1 MAAAVERLERLFRP
15 AVRGRLLPGEPL
27 RAHTSF
33 RVGGPADLLFFPA
46 DPDDL
51 RSGLRLAADHGLPT
65 LVMGRGTNLLVRDG
79 GVRGL
84 VVNLGDLNRIEGG
97 EIPHRAP
104 PGTPVEL
111 SALGGT
117 PLSRVINFA
126 VRPGLSGLEWAS
138 GIPGSVGGA
147 IAMNAGAHGHS
158 MGERVRWVDLVDAAG
173 NEERL
178 PAAAIAFTYRCT
190 SFSRPGFVVAAGLEL
205 LVSTEQQVLEETKRC
220 LEEHKRRLPF
230 GWANAGSVFKN
241 PPGDF
246 AGRLIEMANLKGLR
260 VGGAEVSVKHA
271 NVIVNLGQATAADI
285 LGLMDAVVARV
296 QREYGVRLEPEV
308 QVVGED
314 EGLAQP
320 QWEGCRS

>member
-1 MAAAVERLERLFRP
+1 MAAEHERLERLFRP
-15 AVRGRLLPGEPL
+15 AVRGRLFPRELL

-51 RSGLRLAADHGLPT
+51 RSGLRLARAHGLPAF
-65 LVMGRGTNLLVRDG
+65 VMGRGTNLLVRDG
-79 GVRGL
+79 GIRGL
-84 VVNLGDLNRIEGG
+84 VVNLGSLNRIEGG
-97 EIPHRAP
+97 EVPHQAA
-104 PGTPVEL
+104 PGTPVSL
-111 SALGGT
+111 SSLGGT

-126 VRPGLSGLEWAS
+126 VRPGLSGLEWAA

-158 MGERVRWVDLVDAAG
+158 MGELVRWVDLVDAEG
-173 NEERL
+173 NEERVL
-178 PAAAIAFTYRCT
+178 SDRIQFGYRST
-190 SFSRPGFVVAAGLEL
+190 RFPLPGFIVAAGLVL
-205 LVSTEQQVLEETKRC
+205 LVRTEPEVLAETKRC

-246 AGRLIEMANLKGLR
+246 AGRLIEAAGLKGTR

-271 NVIVNLGQATAADI
+271 NVIVNIGQATAADI
-285 LGLMDAVVARV
+285 QGLMETITARV
-296 QREYGVRLEPEV
+296 QRDFGVRLESEI
-308 QVVGED
+308 QIVGE
-314 EGLAQP
+314 EL
-320 QWEGCRS
+320 

>member
-1 MAAAVERLERLFRP
+1 MTPAPERLAQLFRT

-27 RAHTSF
+27 SAHTSF

-51 RSGLRLAADHGLPT
+51 RAGLRLAAAEGLPV

-97 EIPHRAP
+97 EIPPQAA
-104 PGTPVEL
+104 PGTPVEVT
-111 SALGGT
+111 ALGGT
-117 PLSRVINFA
+117 PLSRLINFA

-158 MGERVRWVDLVDAAG
+158 IGERVRWVDLVDAAG
-173 NEERL
+173 AEERVG
-178 PAAAIAFTYRCT
+178 AAAIAFAYR
-190 SFSRPGFVVAAGLEL
+190 SARFPRPGLVIAAGIEL
-205 LVSTEQQVLEETKRC
+205 AVATEQEVLEETKRC

-246 AGRLIEMANLKGLR
+246 AGRLIEAAGLKGAR
-260 VGGAEVSVKHA
+260 VGGAEVSTKHA
-271 NVIVNLGQATAADI
+271 NVLVNLGQATAADI
-285 LGLMDAVVARV
+285 LGLMETVAERVARDF
-296 QREYGVRLEPEV
+296 GVRLEPEV

-314 EGLAQP
+314 GGQ
-320 QWEGCRS
+320 R

>member
-1 MAAAVERLERLFRP
+1 MAAGHERLERLFRP
-15 AVRGRLLPGEPL
+15 AVRGRLFPGESL

-51 RSGLRLAADHGLPT
+51 RSGLRLARAQGLPAF
-65 LVMGRGTNLLVRDG
+65 VMGRGTNLLVRDG
-79 GVRGL
+79 GIRGL

-97 EIPHRAP
+97 EIPHQAA
-104 PGTPVEL
+104 PGTPVRL

-126 VRPGLSGLEWAS
+126 VRPGLSGLEWAA

-158 MGERVRWVDLVDAAG
+158 MGELVRWVDLVDAEG
-173 NEERL
+173 NEERV
-178 PAAAIAFTYRCT
+178 PADRIRFGYRST
-190 SFSRPGFVVAAGLEL
+190 RFPRPGFVVAAGLEL
-205 LVSTEQQVLEETKRC
+205 LVRTEQEVLEETKRC

-246 AGRLIEMANLKGLR
+246 AGRLIEAAGLKGAR

-271 NVIVNLGQATAADI
+271 NVIVNIGQATAADI
-285 LGLMDAVVARV
+285 QGLMETIIARV
-296 QREYGVRLEPEV
+296 QRDFGVRLESEI
-308 QVVGED
+308 QIVGE
-314 EGLAQP
+314 EQ
-320 QWEGCRS
+320 

>member
-1 MAAAVERLERLFRP
+1 MHAAHEQLERLFRP
-15 AVRGRLLPGEPL
+15 VVRGRLFPGEEL

-51 RSGLRLAADHGLPT
+51 RSGLRLARAHGLPVF
-65 LVMGRGTNLLVRDG
+65 VMGRGTNLLVRDDG
-79 GVRGL
+79 IRGL

-97 EIPHRAP
+97 EITHHAAA
-104 PGTPVEL
+104 GTPVVL

-158 MGERVRWVDLVDAAG
+158 MGELVRWVDLVDTEGDERRAESAG
-173 NEERL
+173 
-178 PAAAIAFTYRCT
+178 IAFGYRST
-190 SFSRPGFVVAAGLEL
+190 RFPHPGFVVAAGLEL
-205 LVSTEQQVLEETKRC
+205 RVRTEQEVLAETKRC

-246 AGRLIEMANLKGLR
+246 AGRLIEAAGLKGAR

-271 NVIVNLGQATAADI
+271 NVIVNVGQATAADI
-285 LGLMDAVVARV
+285 RGLMDTVAARV
-296 QREYGVRLEPEV
+296 LRDFGVRLESEI

-314 EGLAQP
+314 RQG
-320 QWEGCRS
+320 

>member
-1 MAAAVERLERLFRP
+1 MAAANDQLERLFRP
-15 AVRGRLLPGEPL
+15 AVRGRLFQGESL

-51 RSGLRLAADHGLPT
+51 RSGLRLARAHGLPAF
-65 LVMGRGTNLLVRDG
+65 VMGRGTNLLVRDG
-79 GVRGL
+79 GIRGL

-97 EIPHRAP
+97 EIPHHAAP
-104 PGTPVEL
+104 NTTVSL

-117 PLSRVINFA
+117 PLSRIINFA

-158 MGERVRWVDLVDAAG
+158 MGELVRWVDLVDAGG
-173 NEERL
+173 NEEREL
-178 PAAAIAFTYRCT
+178 SDRITFGYRST
-190 SFSRPGFVVAAGLEL
+190 RFSRPGFVVAAGLEL
-205 LVSTEQQVLEETKRC
+205 LVRTEQEVLEETKRC

-246 AGRLIEMANLKGLR
+246 AGRLIEAAGLKGAR

-271 NVIVNLGQATAADI
+271 NVIVNIGQATAADI
-285 LGLMDAVVARV
+285 QGLMDTITARV
-296 QREYGVRLEPEV
+296 QQDFGVRLESEI
-308 QVVGED
+308 QIVGED
-314 EGLAQP
+314 
-320 QWEGCRS
+320 R

>member
-1 MAAAVERLERLFRP
+1 MATATERLEGLFRP
-15 AVRGRLLPGEPL
+15 AVRGRLFPGESL

-33 RVGGPADLLFFPA
+33 RVGGLADLLFFPV
-46 DPDDL
+46 DPNDL
-51 RSGLRLAADHGLPT
+51 RAGLRLAAAHGLPV

-97 EIPHRAP
+97 EIPHQAAA
-104 PGTPVEL
+104 GTLVEL
-111 SALGGT
+111 TALGGT

-158 MGERVRWVDLVDAAG
+158 MGERVRWVELVDAAG
-173 NEERL
+173 GEERV
-178 PAAAIAFTYRCT
+178 PASEIAFAYRST
-190 SFSRPGFVVAAGLEL
+190 RFPRPGFVVAAGLG
-205 LVSTEQQVLEETKRC
+205 LVVRTEQEVLAETKRC

-246 AGRLIEMANLKGLR
+246 AGRLIEAAGLKGAR

-285 LGLMDAVVARV
+285 LGLMDTIVARV
-296 QREYGVRLEPEV
+296 QREFGVQLEPEI

-314 EGLAQP
+314 Q
-320 QWEGCRS
+320 

>member
-1 MAAAVERLERLFRP
+1 MPTAGKHLERLFRP
-15 AVRGRLLPGEPL
+15 AVRGRLFPGESL
-27 RAHTSF
+27 RAHTSY

-51 RSGLRLAADHGLPT
+51 RAGLRLARARALPT
-65 LVMGRGTNLLVRDG
+65 FIMGRGTNLLVRDG
-79 GVRGL
+79 GIRGL

-97 EIPHRAP
+97 EVPHHAAP
-104 PGTPVEL
+104 DTPVSL

-147 IAMNAGAHGHS
+147 VAMNAGAHGHS
-158 MGERVRWVDLVDAAG
+158 MGELVRWVDLVDAEG
-173 NEERL
+173 NEQRVSAER
-178 PAAAIAFTYRCT
+178 IEFGYRST
-190 SFSRPGFVVAAGLEL
+190 RFPSPGFVVAAGLEL
-205 LVSTEQQVLEETKRC
+205 RVRTEQEVLGETKRC

-246 AGRLIEMANLKGLR
+246 AGRLIEAAGLKGAR

-271 NVIVNLGQATAADI
+271 NVIVNIGQATAADI
-285 LGLMDAVVARV
+285 QGLMATITARV
-296 QREYGVRLEPEV
+296 QQDFGVRFEPEI
-308 QVVGED
+308 QIVGED
-314 EGLAQP
+314 
-320 QWEGCRS
+320 R

>member
-1 MAAAVERLERLFRP
+1 MASAHRRLEPLFRP
-15 AVRGRLLPGEPL
+15 AVRGRLFPDESL

-33 RVGGPADLLFFPA
+33 RAGGPADLLFFPA
-46 DPDDL
+46 DPADL
-51 RSGLRLAADHGLPT
+51 RSGLRLARAHGVPVF
-65 LVMGRGTNLLVRDG
+65 VMGRGTNLLVRDG
-79 GVRGL
+79 GIRGL

-97 EIPHRAP
+97 EIPHHAP
-104 PGTPVEL
+104 LGTPVSL

-158 MGERVRWVDLVDAAG
+158 MGELVRWADLVDAEG
-173 NEERL
+173 NEERV
-178 PAAAIAFTYRCT
+178 PSDRIRFSYRST
-190 SFSRPGFVVAAGLEL
+190 RFEHPGFVVAAGLEL
-205 LVSTEQQVLEETKRC
+205 RVRSEQEVLEETKRC

-241 PPGDF
+241 PPGDS
-246 AGRLIEMANLKGLR
+246 AGRLIEAAGLKGVR

-271 NVIVNLGQATAADI
+271 NVIVNIGQATAADI
-285 LGLMDAVVARV
+285 QGLMDTIIARV
-296 QREYGVRLEPEV
+296 QQDFGVRLESEI
-308 QVVGED
+308 QIVGED
-314 EGLAQP
+314 
-320 QWEGCRS
+320 R

>member
-1 MAAAVERLERLFRP
+1 MSMALERLERIFRP
-15 AVRGRLLPGEPL
+15 MVRGRLLPGEPL

-46 DPDDL
+46 DLEDL
-51 RSGLRLAADHGLPT
+51 RSGLRLAAAHGLPV

-84 VVNLGDLNRIEGG
+84 VVNLADLNRIEGG
-97 EIPHRAP
+97 EIPHQAA

-126 VRPGLSGLEWAS
+126 VRPGLSGLEWAA

-178 PAAAIAFTYRCT
+178 PAAGITFTYRST
-190 SFSRPGFVVAAGLEL
+190 RFPRPGFITAAGLEL
-205 LVSTEQQVLEETKRC
+205 FVGTEQAVLEETKRC

-246 AGRLIEMANLKGLR
+246 AGRLIEAAGLKGQR
-260 VGGAEVSVKHA
+260 VGGAEVSAKHA

-285 LGLMDAVVARV
+285 LALIDAITARV
-296 QREYGVRLEPEV
+296 QREFGVRLEPEI
-308 QVVGED
+308 QVVGE
-314 EGLAQP
+314 EQRATA
-320 QWEGCRS
+320 RAT

>member
-1 MAAAVERLERLFRP
+1 MAPSSERLEQLLRG
-15 AVRGRLLPGEPL
+15 AVRGRLLRNEPL
-27 RAHTSF
+27 AAHTSF

-51 RSGLRLAADHGLPT
+51 RAGLRLAGAEGVPV

-84 VVNLGDLNRIEGG
+84 VVNLGELNRIEGG
-97 EIPHRAP
+97 AIPPQAA
-104 PGTPVEL
+104 PGTAVEVF
-111 SALGGT
+111 ALGGT
-117 PLSRVINFA
+117 PLSRLINFA

-158 MGERVRWVDLVDAAG
+158 IGERVRWVDLVDAAG
-173 NEERL
+173 AEERV
-178 PAAAIAFTYRCT
+178 PASAIVFAYR
-190 SFSRPGFVVAAGLEL
+190 SARFPRPGFVIAAGIEL
-205 LVSTEQQVLEETKRC
+205 RVSTEQKVLEETKRC

-246 AGRLIEMANLKGLR
+246 AGRLIEAAGLKGAR
-260 VGGAEVSVKHA
+260 VGGAEVSTKHA
-271 NVIVNLGQATAADI
+271 NVLVNLGQATAADI
-285 LGLMDAVVARV
+285 LGLMATIVERV
-296 QREYGVRLEPEV
+296 ERDTGVRLEPEV
-308 QVVGED
+308 QVIGD
-314 EGLAQP
+314 EGQATV
-320 QWEGCRS
+320 RAR

>member
-1 MAAAVERLERLFRP
+1 MPAPERLERLFRP
-15 AVRGRLLPGEPL
+15 AVRGRLFPGEPL

-51 RSGLRLAADHGLPT
+51 KSGLRLARAHDLPVF
-65 LVMGRGTNLLVRDG
+65 VMGRGTNLLVRDG
-79 GVRGL
+79 GIRGL

-97 EIPHRAP
+97 EIPPHAA
-104 PGTPVEL
+104 PGTLVPL
-111 SALGGT
+111 TALGGT

-126 VRPGLSGLEWAS
+126 VHPGLSGLEWAA

-158 MGERVRWVDLVDAAG
+158 MGEAVRWVDLVDTAG
-173 NEERL
+173 DEEHV
-178 PAAAIAFTYRCT
+178 PSGMIAFDYRST
-190 SFSRPGFVVAAGLEL
+190 RFPRPGFVVAAGLEL
-205 LVSTEQQVLEETKRC
+205 LLRTESEVLEETKRC

-230 GWANAGSVFKN
+230 GWASAGSVFKN
-241 PPGDF
+241 PPGDH
-246 AGRLIEMANLKGLR
+246 AGRLIEMARLKGTR

-285 LGLMDAVVARV
+285 QGLIETVAARV
-296 QREYGVRLEPEV
+296 EREYGVRLESEI
-308 QVVGED
+308 QIVGE
-314 EGLAQP
+314 E
-320 QWEGCRS
+320 R

>member
-1 MAAAVERLERLFRP
+1 MPTASEQLERLFRG

-46 DPDDL
+46 DPADL
-51 RSGLRLAADHGLPT
+51 RSGLRLAAAHGLPV

-97 EIPHRAP
+97 EIPHQAAA
-104 PGTPVEL
+104 GTPVKL

-126 VRPGLSGLEWAS
+126 VRPGLSGLEWAA

-173 NEERL
+173 NEERV
-178 PAAAIAFTYRCT
+178 PAAGISFSYR
-190 SFSRPGFVVAAGLEL
+190 SARFSRPGFVLAAGLEL
-205 LVSTEQQVLEETKRC
+205 LVSTEQAVLEETKRC

-246 AGRLIEMANLKGLR
+246 AGRLIEAAGLKGER

-271 NVIVNLGQATAADI
+271 NVIVNLAQASAADI
-285 LGLMDAVVARV
+285 LGLMDTIIARV
-296 QREYGVRLEPEV
+296 QREFGVVLEPEI
-308 QVVGED
+308 QVVGE
-314 EGLAQP
+314 GRHAMV
-320 QWEGCRS
+320 RAT

>member
-1 MAAAVERLERLFRP
+1 MSMTLERLERIFRP
-15 AVRGRLLPGEPL
+15 MVRGRLLPGEPL

-46 DPDDL
+46 DPADL
-51 RSGLRLAADHGLPT
+51 RTGLHLAAAHGLPV

-84 VVNLGDLNRIEGG
+84 VVNLSDLNRIEGG
-97 EIPHRAP
+97 EIPHQAA

-111 SALGGT
+111 TALGGT

-126 VRPGLSGLEWAS
+126 VRPGLSGLEWAA

-158 MGERVRWVDLVDAAG
+158 MGERVRWVDLVDVAG
-173 NEERL
+173 NEVRL
-178 PAAAIAFTYRCT
+178 RSAGISFSYR
-190 SFSRPGFVVAAGLEL
+190 SARFSRPGFVLSAGLEL
-205 LVSTEQQVLEETKRC
+205 FVSTEQAVLGETKRC

-241 PPGDF
+241 PPGDY
-246 AGRLIEMANLKGLR
+246 AGRLIEAAGLKGER
-260 VGGAEVSVKHA
+260 VGGAEVSTKHA
-271 NVIVNLGQATAADI
+271 NVIVNLGQASAADI
-285 LGLMDAVVARV
+285 IALMDLIIARVAR
-296 QREYGVRLEPEV
+296 EFGVRLETEI
-308 QVVGED
+308 QVVGE
-314 EGLAQP
+314 EQRATV
-320 QWEGCRS
+320 RTT